1 MLARLIV
8 LITSQYI
15 QNIES
20 LCCTILK
27 LTCFMLN
34 ISELKKNKKPL
45 GKTTTTTKMFAPNHM
60 NNKKVR
66 MLSQF

>member
-34 ISELKKNKKPL
+34 ISELKKKKTL

>member
-34 ISELKKNKKPL
+34 ISELKKKKPL